1 MAARFKRLST
11 EYVASEDRIRI
22 VGELDDAQSIVIWMT
37 NRMASRV
44 VPALL
49 QWLAKQA
56 SPSVAASAVEGRVM
70 QSFAQEAA
78 VAALKPQPP
87 VTPHAD
93 SSAWLMQAV
102 DFQPTE
108 GHIGLTF
115 RGRQGE
121 SASVRFKA
129 SELRQWLSI
138 LHLAW
143 SKAQWP
149 SLLWPDWI
157 KRENPTQQ
165 QMVIH

>member
-1 MAARFKRLST
+1 MPGKFKRLST

-22 VGELDDAQSIVIWMT
+22 VGELDDAQSVVIWMT

-49 QWLAKQA
+49 QWLGKQA
-56 SPSVAASAVEGRVM
+56 SRSVAASAVEGRAL

-78 VAALKPQPP
+78 VAEIKTQAP

-93 SSAWLMQAV
+93 SSAWLMRSV
-102 DFQPTE
+102 DFKGTE
-108 GHIGLTF
+108 SHISLTF

-149 SLLWPDWI
+149 SVLWPDWI
-157 KRENPTQQ
+157 KRENPAQQ

>member
-1 MAARFKRLST
+1 MAANLKRLST
-11 EYVASEDRIRI
+11 EYVGREDRIKI
-22 VGELDDAQSIVIWMT
+22 VGELDDAQSVVIWMT
-37 NRMASRV
+37 NRMGRRV

-49 QWLAKQA
+49 QWLEKQTSRSA
-56 SPSVAASAVEGRVM
+56 AASAVEARVL
-70 QSFAQEAA
+70 QSFAQGAA
-78 VAALKPQPP
+78 VAGLKAQTP
-87 VTPHAD
+87 VTPHAG
-93 SSAWLMQAV
+93 SSAWLMQAI
-102 DFQPTE
+102 DFNATE
-108 GHIGLTF
+108 SHISLTF

-138 LHLAW
+138 LHLTW
-143 SKAQWP
+143 LKAQWP